1 MDPSDYGTAKKSTSW
16 IFSSKGADK
25 NCCIGFPPSLGD
37 VQINKMECPLPV
49 EGGTPI

>member
-37 VQINKMECPLPV
+37 VQINKWNVLYPW
-49 EGGTPI
+49 EGDTPI